1 MVNITEARL
10 KELER
15 IESKMLA
22 LEAGGVDNWEWYGE
36 SLKDWNKENELDEL
50 IGNFIGEFCE
60 NYFEFTEVD
69 FPAGLD
75 AGANVTFNNEWDSF
89 FEKLI
94 RKFLTKYDELED

>member
-1 MVNITEARL
+1 MVDITEARL

-22 LEAGGVDNWEWYGE
+22 LEAGGVDNWEWYCE
-36 SLKDWNKENELDEL
+36 SLKDCNKENELDEL
-50 IGNFIGEFCE
+50 IDNFIGEFYD

-75 AGANVTFNNEWDSF
+75 AGANVSFSSKWSPF
-89 FEKLI
+89 FEGMI
-94 RKFLTKYDELED
+94 REFLKGYDQLEN